1 MNRAI
6 TSNFHKPISAS
17 PEAAYEVLRQF
28 ESRARLEESLA
39 ALGVDDRV
47 ISSHRIE
54 LAPRRASGYS
64 IVWKL
69 AGDCR
74 AEITW
79 TALVRGDCYGDG
91 SLLSIRVTATA
102 DDARS
107 RAQLLAAWP
116 VLGQMAEQHARRTL
130 RAVAE
135 LSDRFRHEHH
145 ATPVV
150 AIPVLRKAS

>member
-6 TSNFHKPISAS
+6 TSNFHKPISA
-17 PEAAYEVLRQF
+17 PPKTVFAVLRKF

-39 ALGVDDRV
+39 ALGVEDRV

-64 IVWKL
+64 LVWKL
-69 AGDCR
+69 ADGCR
-74 AEITW
+74 AEIGW
-79 TALVRGDCYGDG
+79 TALVRGDGYGDG
-91 SLLSIRVTATA
+91 SLLSIRVRASA
-102 DDARS
+102 ADARS

-130 RAVAE
+130 NAVAE
-135 LSDRFRHEHH
+135 LAARLD
-145 ATPVV
+145 
-150 AIPVLRKAS
+150 

>member
-17 PEAAYEVLRQF
+17 PETAYAVLRQF

-69 AGDCR
+69 ADGCR

-79 TALVRGDCYGDG
+79 TALVRSDGYGDG
-91 SLLSIRVTATA
+91 SLLSIRVRASA

-130 RAVAE
+130 KAVAE
-135 LSDRFRHEHH
+135 LTDRFDEDEH
-145 ATPVV
+145 VV
-150 AIPVLRKAS
+150 IVPVLRQAS

>member
-6 TSNFHKPISAS
+6 TSNFLKPISAS
-17 PEAAYEVLRQF
+17 PETAYAVLRQF
-28 ESRARLEESLA
+28 ESRARLVESLE
-39 ALGVDDRV
+39 ALGVGDRV
-47 ISSHRIE
+47 ISSHRVE

-69 AGDCR
+69 AGDTR

-79 TALVRGDCYGDG
+79 TALVRSDGYGDG

-102 DDARS
+102 PDAPA

-116 VLGQMAEQHARRTL
+116 VLGQLAEQHARRTL
-130 RAVAE
+130 KAVAE
-135 LSDRFRHEHH
+135 LADRFGSREE
-145 ATPVV
+145 AVT
-150 AIPVLRKAS
+150 IPVLRKAS

>member
-17 PEAAYEVLRQF
+17 PETAYGVLRQF
-28 ESRARLEESLA
+28 ESRARLVESLE

-64 IVWKL
+64 IVWRL
-69 AGDCR
+69 AGDTR

-79 TALVRGDCYGDG
+79 TALVRSDGYGDG

-102 DDARS
+102 PDASS

-116 VLGQMAEQHARRTL
+116 VLGQLAEQHARRTL
-130 RAVAE
+130 KAVAE
-135 LSDRFRHEHH
+135 LADRFESREE
-145 ATPVV
+145 AVT
-150 AIPVLRKAS
+150 IPVLRKAS

>member
-17 PEAAYEVLRQF
+17 PETAYQVLRQF

-39 ALGVDDRV
+39 ALGVEDRV

-64 IVWKL
+64 LVWRL
-69 AGDCR
+69 ADGCR
-74 AEITW
+74 AELTW
-79 TALVRGDCYGDG
+79 TALVRPDGDEG
-91 SLLSIRVTATA
+91 SVLSIRLRASA

-107 RAQLLAAWP
+107 TVLPFLKLTVECGAALLTRPMKIPLGFSRPAASTA
-116 VLGQMAEQHARRTL
+116 MALPYSPADTVHL
-130 RAVAE
+130 I
-135 LSDRFRHEHH
+135 L
-145 ATPVV
+145 
-150 AIPVLRKAS
+150 

>member
-17 PEAAYEVLRQF
+17 PETAYGVLRQF
-28 ESRARLEESLA
+28 ESRARLVESLE

-64 IVWKL
+64 IVWRL
-69 AGDCR
+69 AGDTR

-79 TALVRGDCYGDG
+79 TALVRSDGYGDG

-102 DDARS
+102 PDASS

-116 VLGQMAEQHARRTL
+116 VLGQLAEQHARRTL
-130 RAVAE
+130 KAVAE
-135 LSDRFRHEHH
+135 LADRFKSREE
-145 ATPVV
+145 AVT
-150 AIPVLRKAS
+150 IPVLRKAS

>member
-6 TSNFHKPISAS
+6 TTNFHKPTSAP
-17 PEAAYEVLRQF
+17 PETAYAVLRQF
-28 ESRARLEESLA
+28 ESRARLVESLE
-39 ALGVDDRV
+39 ALGVAARV

-64 IVWKL
+64 IVWRL
-69 AGDCR
+69 AGDRR

-79 TALVRGDCYGDG
+79 TALVRSDGYGDG

-102 DDARS
+102 CDAPS

-116 VLGQMAEQHARRTL
+116 ILGQLAEQHAQRTIG
-130 RAVAE
+130 AVAE
-135 LSDRFRHEHH
+135 LADRFERRQE
-145 ATPVV
+145 
-150 AIPVLRKAS
+150 

>member
-17 PEAAYEVLRQF
+17 PETAYQVLRQF

-39 ALGVDDRV
+39 ALGVEDRV

-64 IVWKL
+64 LVWRL
-69 AGDCR
+69 ADGCR
-74 AEITW
+74 AELTW
-79 TALVRGDCYGDG
+79 TALVRPDGDEG
-91 SLLSIRVTATA
+91 SVLSIRLRASA

-116 VLGQMAEQHARRTL
+116 LLGRMGEQHARRTL
-130 RAVAE
+130 AAVAE
-135 LSDRFRHEHH
+135 LADRFLEGEDER
-145 ATPVV
+145 VV
-150 AIPVLRKAS
+150 SVPVLRKAS